1 VANTPTDA
9 RDQSKEVASTAVDE
23 AREVGQT
30 AQTAAH
36 DMTHEVRQEVGEI
49 TSELRQQ
56 ARSVVD
62 DTRSQLRDKAD
73 SQTASFA
80 DRLGGFAS
88 ELQALSNGHPEQ
100 AETVRR
106 YVDQAGS
113 AVADVAGQLRTKNF
127 AGLVEDV
134 QRFARRRPGAFLAA
148 SVAAGFVAGR
158 LVRSAKDESEADTSS
173 GPNGSIETSGPN
185 AGPSRAPAIPAGA
198 VDDVSPAGT
207 RS

>member
-9 RDQSKEVASTAVDE
+9 REQSKEVAATAIDE
-23 AREVGQT
+23 AREVGRT
-30 AQTAAH
+30 AQTAAQ
-36 DMTHEVRQEVGEI
+36 DVTHEVRQEVSQI
-49 TSELRQQ
+49 TSELKQQ
-56 ARSVVD
+56 ARGLVD

-73 SQTASFA
+73 SQTVNIA
-80 DRLGGFAS
+80 DRLGGFAA

-106 YVDQAGS
+106 YIDQAGS
-113 AVADVAGQLRTKNF
+113 AVADVAGQLRKKNF
-127 AGLVEDV
+127 AGLVQDL

-158 LVRSAKDESEADTSS
+158 LVRSAKDESEAETSP
-173 GPNGSIETSGPN
+173 GPNGSTESSSPHT
-185 AGPSRAPAIPAGA
+185 APSPQAIA
-198 VDDVSPAGT
+198 DDVSPTGN